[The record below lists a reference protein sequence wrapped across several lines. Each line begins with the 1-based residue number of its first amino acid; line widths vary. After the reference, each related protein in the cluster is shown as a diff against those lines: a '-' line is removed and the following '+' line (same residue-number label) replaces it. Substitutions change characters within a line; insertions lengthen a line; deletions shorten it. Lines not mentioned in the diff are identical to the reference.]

1 QRAAPPSGGPG
12 PPAGG
17 CVMPVLLASR
27 RARTILSRS
36 PSQRT
41 PPSRCHH
48 GRMKGRVLVVD
59 DDTAL
64 AEMLGIVLR
73 GEGFDTSVC
82 GDGAQALEAFRS
94 SRPDL
99 VLLDVMLPGRDG
111 IEVCRQ
117 IRAESGVPIVML
129 TAKTDTVDVVLGLE
143 SGADDYVVKPF
154 KPKELIARMRAR
166 LRHHD
171 DVTSESL
178 TIGPPHSPVSIDVP
192 GHQVRRDGVTIPL
205 TPLEFDLLVALA
217 RKPRQVFT
225 REVLLEQVWGYRHA
239 ADTRLVNV
247 HVQRL
252 RAKIEPDPE
261 RPEIIL
267 T

>member
-1 QRAAPPSGGPG
+1 
-12 PPAGG
+12 
-17 CVMPVLLASR
+17 M
-27 RARTILSRS
+27 
-36 PSQRT
+36 
-41 PPSRCHH
+41 
-48 GRMKGRVLVVD
+48 LVVD

-73 GEGFDTSVC
+73 GEGFEPVFC
-82 GDGAQALEAFRS
+82 ADGSGALEVFRGT
-94 SRPDL
+94 RPDL
-99 VLLDVMLPGRDG
+99 VLLDLMLPGRDG

-117 IRAESGVPIVML
+117 IRSESGVPIVML

-154 KPKELIARMRAR
+154 KPKELVARVRAR
-166 LRHHD
+166 LRRTD
-171 DVTSESL
+171 EPAPEL
-178 TIGPPHSPVSIDVP
+178 LEIGDLQIDVA
-192 GHQVRRDGVTIPL
+192 GHSVKRDGEIISL

-217 RKPRQVFT
+217 RKPWQVFT

-252 RAKIEPDPE
+252 RSKIERDPE
-261 RPEIIL
+261 RPDIVV
-267 T
+267 TVRGVGYKAGPG

>member
-1 QRAAPPSGGPG
+1 
-12 PPAGG
+12 
-17 CVMPVLLASR
+17 
-27 RARTILSRS
+27 
-36 PSQRT
+36 
-41 PPSRCHH
+41 
-48 GRMKGRVLVVD
+48 MKGRVLVVD
-59 DDTAL
+59 DDAAL

-73 GEGFDTSVC
+73 GEGFEPTFVAD
-82 GDGAQALEAFRS
+82 GDQALDAFREY
-94 SRPDL
+94 RPDL
-99 VLLDVMLPGRDG
+99 VLLDLMLPGTDG
-111 IEVCRQ
+111 IDVCRQ

-154 KPKELIARMRAR
+154 KPKELVARIRAR
-166 LRHHD
+166 LRRD
-171 DVTSESL
+171 GRARRRRCCRSATS
-178 TIGPPHSPVSIDVP
+178 SIDVA
-192 GHQVRRDGVTIPL
+192 GHSVKRDGEPSAL

-252 RAKIEPDPE
+252 RAKIEKDPE
-261 RPEIIL
+261 HPEIVV
-267 T
+267 TVRGVGYKAGPA